1 MVMVETLLR
10 SQHNNVS
17 NEQFK
22 RNVCNDSF
30 KMIIQLTCR
39 IKLVLPV
46 LLSSELGSNRDL
58 SLKLALDTT
67 WDSIC
72 ESYREGCSL
81 LGSGCL
87 AEYDP
92 REGILYASTG
102 SKDLIPGCTATVS
115 ALRFDTEGTVSDLVV
130 LNCGDSRTLV
140 AGEPASE
147 GSYLHFVT
155 RDHVPSCPLED
166 KRLRADENF
175 ANPQCSMNKYWLK
188 IGDYRYALSRSLE
201 GSLATSK
208 GIISKSDLFTINLE
222 DLAMSR
228 THGIIIQASDGLFE
242 VLDNEEVAK
251 NAVAIRKEGL
261 SAQECAKILCQMAVK
276 KNTSDNVSVVVIYL
290 E

>member
-1 MVMVETLLR
+1 MTMSNLR
-10 SQHNNVS
+10 NILENFFSNSFLIEQYCKVKSFFVVVS
-17 NEQFK
+17 
-22 RNVCNDSF
+22 
-30 KMIIQLTCR
+30 L
-39 IKLVLPV
+39 
-46 LLSSELGSNRDL
+46 
-58 SLKLALDTT
+58 
-67 WDSIC
+67 
-72 ESYREGCSL
+72 
-81 LGSGCL
+81 
-87 AEYDP
+87 
-92 REGILYASTG
+92 
-102 SKDLIPGCTATVS
+102 
-115 ALRFDTEGTVSDLVV
+115 
-130 LNCGDSRTLV
+130 
-140 AGEPASE
+140 
-147 GSYLHFVT
+147 
-155 RDHVPSCPLED
+155 
-166 KRLRADENF
+166 ADENF